1 MAEKKEGAVK
11 SATAQ
16 YTMRLPNELREELER
31 ISAECERSLSKQIV
45 FIIREYI
52 KDYKKGGAK

>member
-16 YTMRLPNELREELER
+16 YTMRIPIELRDDLER
-31 ISAECERSLSKQIV
+31 ISAECDRSLSKQIV
-45 FIIREYI
+45 SILRRFIE
-52 KDYKKGGAK
+52 DYKKGGAK